1 VSQQWLARK
10 IAQPPDSN
18 YCFGGSLMLSS
29 VPQINNGNGSKAQ
42 RSSKITCLPQPTPE
56 THKQTILPEE
66 VIEDLMDG
74 VLILTEQKELV
85 YANDCARRI
94 LRQLNRGESLT
105 DSMPKEV
112 WHICQNLIESRQLFP
127 NQYWLMESKVFV
139 GSSIALSVRARWLK
153 LPDMGQ
159 ACISLSVRDR
169 YQDIKDVVNEESQKY
184 GLTSRE
190 KEVWLLHRAN
200 YTYKQVAS
208 ELVITPNTVKKHM
221 KNIYLKQ
228 KSLFV
233 EDDLYGT

>member
-1 VSQQWLARK
+1 VISRRK
-10 IAQPPDSN
+10 LSPQYS
-18 YCFGGSLMLSS
+18 GGNLMLSS
-29 VPQINNGNGSKAQ
+29 IPISVPRIDANDVSDVQHSKMPSLTDSTQ
-42 RSSKITCLPQPTPE
+42 TNYR
-56 THKQTILPEE
+56 QTILPEE
-66 VIEDLMDG
+66 VIADLIDG

-105 DSMPKEV
+105 DFMPKEV
-112 WHICQNLIESRQLFP
+112 WHICQNLIQSRQLFP

-153 LPDMGQ
+153 LPDMEQ
-159 ACISLSVRDR
+159 SCISLSVRDR

-184 GLTSRE
+184 GLTCRE

-221 KNIYLKQ
+221 KSIYLKQ
-228 KSLFV
+228 KAIFIT
-233 EDDLYGT
+233 DDDNIYGT